1 MASIC
6 INFTFLPF
14 HKSLQE
20 NIEMGDIDKE
30 IRLAKSLVS
39 SAGPV
44 NIMIIHHIFIFCY
57 SDPFLRPGKFL
68 INKCINLQQ
77 KRLRDS
83 GLRPFHWYLQQV
95 LSISWSYIINFFSA
109 TLTHFWI
116 QEFLHQQVHKFMAK
130 KFGKKKVQNGTLH
143 PTCIIHFK
151 SMGFEDTIVST
162 SEWKLTLHSIHS
174 AFLQCIFF
182 RLG

>member
-44 NIMIIHHIFIFCY
+44 NIMIIHHIFISSDRSSY
-57 SDPFLRPGKFL
+57 SDDVLVYIQLGSQPLFE
-68 INKCINLQQ
+68 I
-77 KRLRDS
+77 
-83 GLRPFHWYLQQV
+83 
-95 LSISWSYIINFFSA
+95 LSIY
-109 TLTHFWI
+109 
-116 QEFLHQQVHKFMAK
+116 
-130 KFGKKKVQNGTLH
+130 
-143 PTCIIHFK
+143 
-151 SMGFEDTIVST
+151 
-162 SEWKLTLHSIHS
+162 
-174 AFLQCIFF
+174 AFL
-182 RLG
+182 